1 MERIARMSRMHAS
14 SIFRPLFGSTEQK
27 NKTNKKKK
35 KKFWSLARKR
45 ERNASCKRDQN
56 FVRNSK
62 LFDHHRRQKILT
74 LKLISDDDD

>member
-35 KKFWSLARKR
+35 KFWSLARKR
-45 ERNASCKRDQN
+45 ERNASWKRSK
-56 FVRNSK
+56 FERNS
-62 LFDHHRRQKILT
+62 LVV
-74 LKLISDDDD
+74 